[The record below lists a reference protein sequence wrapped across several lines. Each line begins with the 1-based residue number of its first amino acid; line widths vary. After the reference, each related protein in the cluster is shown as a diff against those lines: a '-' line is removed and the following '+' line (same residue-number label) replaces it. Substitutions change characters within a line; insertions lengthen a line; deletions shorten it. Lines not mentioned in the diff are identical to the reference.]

1 MSTRKARRPLVL
13 TSCEMERGQGAAAHR
28 CGHCWCPCRSAA
40 RLQATAAAM
49 ASSSSSSSPSHA
61 MRRRTA
67 EGSGARAGG
76 ERSGARL
83 YGWVEGD
90 SGGSASFPGEAGSEA
105 EVAVALI
112 RESGE
117 GRRCLYAEARRRLG
131 EEEDAKQERGEIE
144 GRFSFVFYFLEKKNK
159 IDKT

>member
-1 MSTRKARRPLVL
+1 
-13 TSCEMERGQGAAAHR
+13 
-28 CGHCWCPCRSAA
+28 
-40 RLQATAAAM
+40 
-49 ASSSSSSSPSHA
+49 

-105 EVAVALI
+105 EVAVAVALI

-131 EEEDAKQERGEIE
+131 EEEDAKQEGGGGGEE
-144 GRFSFVFYFLEKKNK
+144 GRFYFVFYFLEKKQNRQN
-159 IDKT
+159 IIAAPPPAL